1 MTPYI
6 VTFTLS
12 LSSFCIGS
20 LFDKQK
26 MKNAGKIFWI
36 IGIILPCLLAAMRDD
51 SVGIDTLVYQ
61 KPFFLIARNYRDSLW
76 GYIDYIKQYEYL
88 YYFVTWICACIT
100 DNAAL
105 LYFVNQL
112 LTILPIYF
120 ALKLTKRTDKEIVI
134 GMYIYF
140 MYIYCLSFNFARQD
154 IAIAFSILAIAFLEN
169 DKIKSAI
176 ITTIVAIFF
185 HNSAYIMIFVIGMYF
200 VFKYIKNS
208 KIKVMV
214 SVAILIV
221 ALISFN
227 LFENILQNV
236 NATTNNEA
244 IQKYS
249 SYINNSNYSSVVG
262 FDLIMFSFLFVL
274 CIFTI
279 LYRKSLITKISNYD
293 FWITISLM
301 SPIGVLFRAKVENS
315 YRMFLYIWYIYAI
328 LFVPKMC
335 NKFNKKENNNIMTII
350 IILMFLC
357 YWLRYGGWAN
367 VIPYIFA

>member
-1 MTPYI
+1 
-6 VTFTLS
+6 
-12 LSSFCIGS
+12 
-20 LFDKQK
+20 
-26 MKNAGKIFWI
+26 
-36 IGIILPCLLAAMRDD
+36 
-51 SVGIDTLVYQ
+51 
-61 KPFFLIARNYRDSLW
+61 
-76 GYIDYIKQYEYL
+76 
-88 YYFVTWICACIT
+88 
-100 DNAAL
+100 
-105 LYFVNQL
+105 
-112 LTILPIYF
+112 
-120 ALKLTKRTDKEIVI
+120 
-134 GMYIYF
+134 
-140 MYIYCLSFNFARQD
+140 
-154 IAIAFSILAIAFLEN
+154 
-169 DKIKSAI
+169 
-176 ITTIVAIFF
+176 
-185 HNSAYIMIFVIGMYF
+185 MIFVIGMYF

-249 SYINNSNYSSVVG
+249 SYINNSNYSRVVG